1 MYTKTAFQIL
11 GVCTLLLVSCTST
24 PSQKITAASSY
35 DTYLEVAENK
45 TIKDATETHDFWT
58 SKLEQTPN
66 QYPYHAKIASSHSQ
80 LFTATGEISHLMEAA
95 NHLEVL
101 NERTKFQNAG
111 YIRSLV
117 RNYISQHRFQESLVL
132 LKKAEE
138 LGEKLD
144 ATQKMLFDVHLEL
157 GNVAEAE
164 EYLNKFKDD
173 NTFDALIRLS
183 KWYDHEGKLMAAIK
197 SMEKAKFK
205 AEEANNKFLKQWSYT
220 NLADFYGHAGRI
232 KDAYEHYL
240 KALELDATDS
250 YAKKGIAWI
259 VFSHEKNPEE
269 ALRILDTIM
278 SQHKAPDYY
287 LLKAE
292 IAEYMGNIAEK
303 EKNINAFLSAI
314 ENKDY
319 GVMYTSYAVSV
330 LSEETKDIEKAL
342 QIAKQEVELRP
353 TPQSYDLLAWTY
365 HLQGNSEKALEIIKN
380 HVIDKTF
387 EPVAMYHTAEIL
399 KANGDTTKIKDI
411 KEELLESSFEVGPIL
426 TEKIQRL

>member
-1 MYTKTAFQIL
+1 MYTKTFLQIL
-11 GVCTLLLVSCTST
+11 GVCALLISCTSS
-24 PSQKITAASSY
+24 PSQKITAASEY
-35 DTYLEVAENK
+35 TPYLDVAENK
-45 TIKDATETHDFWT
+45 TITDATEIFNFWT
-58 SKLEQTPN
+58 SKLEKSPN
-66 QYPYHAKIASSHSQ
+66 QYPYHVKIASSHSQ
-80 LFTATGEISHLMEAA
+80 LFKATGEVSHLMEAA
-95 NHLEVL
+95 RHLEIV
-101 NERTKFQNAG
+101 NERTNYKNAG

-132 LKKAEE
+132 LKKAEV

-164 EYLNKFKDD
+164 LYLNNFKDND
-173 NTFDALIRLS
+173 TFDALIRLS

-197 SMEKAKFK
+197 AMERAKFK
-205 AEEANNKFLKQWSYT
+205 AEDANNSFLKQWSYT

-240 KALELDATDS
+240 KALELDANDP

-303 EKNINAFLSAI
+303 EKNINAFLTAI
-314 ENKDY
+314 EDKNY
-319 GVMYTSYAVSV
+319 GVMYTSYAISV
-330 LSEETKDIEKAL
+330 LSEELNDTEKAL
-342 QIAKQEVELRP
+342 KIAQQEVHLRP

-365 HLQGNSEKALEIIKN
+365 HLQGNSAKALEIIEK
-380 HVIDKTF
+380 HVIGKTF

-399 KANGDTTKIKDI
+399 KANGDTTTIKDI
-411 KEELLESSFEVGPIL
+411 KAELLESSFEVGPIL